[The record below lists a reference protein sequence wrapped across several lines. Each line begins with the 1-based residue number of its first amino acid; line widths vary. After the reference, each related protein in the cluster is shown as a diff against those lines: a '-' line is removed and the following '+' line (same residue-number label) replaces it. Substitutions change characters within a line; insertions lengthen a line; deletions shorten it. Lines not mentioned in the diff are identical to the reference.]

1 MAKFD
6 FLEEQGL
13 HSVSKGVYAG
23 TMRGFRTVVKL
34 PAESNTKI
42 SFVKWSAYRDG
53 DEEVLREFLDPVKSM
68 KGVTLEV
75 KEAVVKVQ
83 FSVPFTEKGT
93 REKFEEIAET
103 TLNILSAN
111 GYRSGSFISGTDDGT
126 LALAERGGDY
136 FYLTESEFHQASEE
150 LEQEKE
156 EDQYR
161 SENMLLGLLGVLGVG
176 ILGTALYVLVGML
189 GYYVWLVPVGLVF
202 GSYFLYRKMAGKI
215 TVKSLVLIFVVMA
228 AVIVVAT
235 YLEYGLHLYN
245 YFKTE
250 YDVTYFE
257 VLEETKNILWD
268 EPEAKRSFI
277 RDIVINGAALL
288 IATIICY
295 ASTYRQEVR
304 FQQLRKVE

>member
-1 MAKFD
+1 MGKFD

-13 HSVSKGVYAG
+13 HSVSKEVYAG

-42 SFVKWSAYRDG
+42 CFVKWSAYRDG

-83 FSVPFTEKGT
+83 FAVPFTEKGT

-202 GSYFLYRKMAGKI
+202 GSYFLYRKLAGKI
-215 TVKSLVLIFVVMA
+215 TVKSLVLIFLVMA
-228 AVIVVAT
+228 AVVAVAT
-235 YLEYGLHLYN
+235 YLEYGLRLYN
-245 YFKTE
+245 IFKE
-250 YDVTYFE
+250 DYDVTYFE

-268 EPEAKRSFI
+268 EPGAKRSFI
-277 RDIVINGAALL
+277 WDIVINGVALF
-288 IATIICY
+288 IATIFCY

>member
-1 MAKFD
+1 MGKFD

-93 REKFEEIAET
+93 REKFEET

-202 GSYFLYRKMAGKI
+202 GSYFLYRKLAGKI
-215 TVKSLVLIFVVMA
+215 TVKSLVLIFLVMA
-228 AVIVVAT
+228 AVVAVAT
-235 YLEYGLHLYN
+235 YLEYGLRLYN
-245 YFKTE
+245 IFKE
-250 YDVTYFE
+250 DYDVTYFE

-268 EPEAKRSFI
+268 EPEAKGSFI
-277 RDIVINGAALL
+277 WDIVINGVALF
-288 IATIICY
+288 IATIFCY